1 MAESS
6 SSGIHGR
13 KRESMDFMRWLRRVG
28 VLAED
33 RNKLWL
39 MAPVFLLCGIA
50 EVLTYNGFMTLFNL
64 RFGSEY
70 LPYVYAGEAVVL
82 PLEVWFMGWLAARLS
97 KPGLMKAM
105 YAVMVAIVVANAAV
119 LLGLRVTGGDLRA
132 YYPVLFLS
140 SSFVVRQQ
148 TILLWSLAV
157 DLCPTDQA
165 KRLMPLFVSSA
176 TLGGVIAGLL
186 TQALNLILGPDVVYI
201 VGPLFLLTASFNYR
215 KSINRYLVP
224 LMLRDSAGEEEMASG
239 LSSWDYFKQTLR
251 SPFLFGVL
259 GLMTIMPALYFL
271 VEYVF
276 MNTAHA
282 AYASEAEFGRM
293 FGVVTTVLFA
303 LAFLL
308 QTISGKLMAWFG
320 ASGLITVISCVY
332 VVSFAAAWAMLD
344 SPAAFAAV
352 SGGYMLCYLLIY
364 YSAEPSFQIFY
375 KTLSIRLRD
384 GFRYTAQGVSA
395 FMGIVLGAGLQAL
408 HTLLGVSLA
417 GLLAIGAAGALA
429 MIGLS
434 LLVRQAYM
442 RELLRS
448 MRSRGMEEREYEEAA
463 MKLMRG
469 SRMRGELLAML
480 KQPSDEAKE
489 VALRVLARIKDAR
502 FLSELLELLGHPN
515 PRIRHAALLAMEL
528 SGGNLQDL
536 TRVASVLEDSE
547 PEVRAAA
554 VRGLAKMGHLP
565 SQAFFFLR
573 MKLLD
578 PHPAVVAEAVKSMF
592 ALGSPA
598 SIEAAYE
605 AMDRIFEDGGEPAV
619 HMCAVVAELKLDR
632 FSDRIR
638 MLLEAAEPALRVA
651 ATRTTG
657 LLGLAD
663 TVPGMLRRLPT
674 ADQELHRATTQAIAL
689 MGEQVVTL
697 VQDRMKSASP
707 KEWQACVIALSELL
721 PEAEARGWLAEEAA
735 GKLAEI
741 KQSERLEGAF
751 RALEQPELAELAA
764 LRRMDNKASVHEA
777 VWAVLERLTDERVVG
792 SIRRSLDVGDD
803 EARGGA
809 LEVLAEGA
817 GERKLS
823 QRFALSLQ
831 SDAAPEI
838 NLSKEEAL
846 AALRE
851 AATSSDDWYREMAQA
866 AGGDTERGAG
876 RKSMEEQGLIGRL
889 NRVVYLKKVLFF
901 ADLSLEELGLIA
913 DVAEERSFEDGAL
926 LLERG
931 KVNDAL
937 YVVIE
942 GNVELTSVSAA
953 GWEGTLGVLAAGEVC
968 GATSALD
975 ETPSTVTAQA
985 FFGEVRA
992 LALRRSDI
1000 NRLVRLYPEIGIG
1013 LLRASLARVRLL
1025 EEMMMKIDS

>member
-1 MAESS
+1 
-6 SSGIHGR
+6 
-13 KRESMDFMRWLRRVG
+13 MRWLRRIG

-39 MAPVFLLCGIA
+39 MAPVFLLCGVA

-82 PLEVWFMGWLAARLS
+82 PLEVWFMSWLAAKLS

-105 YAVMVAIVVANAAV
+105 YAVMVIIVAANAAM
-119 LLGLRVTGGDLRA
+119 LLGLRLTDGDLRA

-186 TQALNLILGPDVVYI
+186 TQVLNPIFGPDVVYI

-224 LMLRDSAGEEEMASG
+224 LMLREPAQQKESTG
-239 LSSWDYFKQTLR
+239 LTSRDYFIQTLR
-251 SPFLFGVL
+251 SPFLLGVL
-259 GLMTIMPALYFL
+259 GLMTVMPGLYFL
-271 VEYVF
+271 IEYVF

-293 FGVVTTVLFA
+293 FGVVTTMLFA

-308 QTISGKLMAWFG
+308 QTISGKLMTWFG

-332 VVSFAAAWAMLD
+332 VASFAAAWAMLD

-417 GLLAIGAAGALA
+417 GLLMIGAAGALA

-434 LLVRQAYM
+434 LLVRRAYM

-448 MRSRGMEEREYEEAA
+448 MLSRGMDEREYEEAA
-463 MKLMRG
+463 MKFMRG

-480 KQPSDEAKE
+480 KQPGDEAKE
-489 VALRVLARIKDAR
+489 VALRVLARTKDAR
-502 FLSELLELLGHPN
+502 FLPELLELLEHSN
-515 PRIRHAALLAMEL
+515 PRIRHAALQAMDL
-528 SGGNLQDL
+528 SAGSLQDM
-536 TRVASVLEDSE
+536 TRVATVLEDPE

-554 VRGLAKMGHLP
+554 VRGLARMGHLP

-578 PHPAVVAEAVKSMF
+578 SHPAVVAEAVKSMF

-605 AMDRIFEDGGEPAV
+605 AMDRIFEAGGEPAV
-619 HMCAVVAELKLDR
+619 HMCGVVAELKLDR
-632 FSDRIR
+632 YADRIR
-638 MLLEAAEPALRVA
+638 MQLEAVEPALRVA
-651 ATRTTG
+651 ATRTAG
-657 LLGLAD
+657 MLGLAD
-663 TVPGMLRRLPT
+663 TVPDMLKRLPT
-674 ADQELHRATTQAIAL
+674 ADQELHRVTTQAIAL
-689 MGEQVVTL
+689 MGEQVVPL
-697 VQDRMKSASP
+697 VQERMKQASP
-707 KEWQACVIALSELL
+707 KEWQACVTILSALL
-721 PEAEARGWLAEEAA
+721 PEPEARGWLAEEAA
-735 GKLAEI
+735 DKLAEI
-741 KQSERLEGAF
+741 EGAGRLKAAF

-764 LRRMDNKASVHEA
+764 LRHQDNKASVHEA
-777 VWAVLERLTDERVVG
+777 VWSVLERLTDERVVS
-792 SIRRSLDVGDD
+792 SIRRALTDGDD

-831 SDAAPEI
+831 SDIDSEVSLA
-838 NLSKEEAL
+838 KEEAL
-846 AALRE
+846 AALQE
-851 AATSSDDWYREMAQA
+851 AAASGDDWYREMAQA
-866 AGGDTERGAG
+866 AGSGDGKGEEG
-876 RKSMEEQGLIGRL
+876 KPMEEQGMIGRL
-889 NRVVYLKKVLFF
+889 NRVVYLKKVPFF

-913 DVAEERSFEDGAL
+913 EVAEERSFEDGAY

-931 KVNDAL
+931 KVNDAM
-937 YVVIE
+937 YVVID

-1000 NRLVRLYPEIGIG
+1000 NRLVRLYPEIGMG

>member
-1 MAESS
+1 M
-6 SSGIHGR
+6 
-13 KRESMDFMRWLRRVG
+13 MRWLRRVG

-82 PLEVWFMGWLAARLS
+82 PLEVWFMGWLAAKLS

-105 YAVMVAIVVANAAV
+105 YAVMVAIVVVNAAM

-186 TQALNLILGPDVVYI
+186 TQVLNPILGPDVVYI
-201 VGPLFLLTASFNYR
+201 VGPLFLLAASFNYR

-224 LMLRDSAGEEEMASG
+224 LMLREPAQQEESTG
-239 LSSWDYFKQTLR
+239 LSSWNYFKQTLR
-251 SPFLFGVL
+251 SPFLLGVL

-282 AYASEAEFGRM
+282 EYASEAEFGRM
-293 FGVVTTVLFA
+293 FGVVTTVLFV

-308 QTISGKLMAWFG
+308 QTISGKLMTWFG

-332 VVSFAAAWAMLD
+332 VASFAAAWAMLD

-408 HTLLGVSLA
+408 HTLVGVSLA
-417 GLLAIGAAGALA
+417 GLLMIGAAGALA

-434 LLVRQAYM
+434 LLVRRAYM

-448 MRSRGMEEREYEEAA
+448 MLSRGMDEREYEEAA

-502 FLSELLELLGHPN
+502 FLSELLELLEHSN
-515 PRIRHAALLAMEL
+515 PRIRHAALQAMEL
-528 SGGNLQDL
+528 SAGSLQDL
-536 TRVASVLEDSE
+536 TRVASVLEDPE
-547 PEVRAAA
+547 PDVRAAA
-554 VRGLAKMGHLP
+554 VRGLARMGHLP

-605 AMDRIFEDGGEPAV
+605 AMDRIFEEGGEQAV
-619 HMCAVVAELKLDR
+619 HMCGVVAELKLDK

-651 ATRTTG
+651 ATRTAG

-663 TVPGMLRRLPT
+663 TVPDMLRRLPT
-674 ADQELHRATTQAIAL
+674 ADQELHRVTTQAIAL
-689 MGEQVVTL
+689 MGEQVVPL

-707 KEWQACVIALSELL
+707 KEWQACVTALSELL

-735 GKLAEI
+735 GKLVEI
-741 KQSERLEGAF
+741 EWAGRLESAF
-751 RALEQPELAELAA
+751 RTLEQPELAELAA
-764 LRRMDNKASVHEA
+764 LRHKDNKDSVHEA
-777 VWAVLERLTDERVVG
+777 AWAVLGRLTDERVVS
-792 SIRRSLDVGDD
+792 SIRRALMDGDG

-831 SDAAPEI
+831 NDAASEI
-838 NLSKEEAL
+838 SLAKEEAL

-851 AATSSDDWYREMAQA
+851 AAASSDDWHREMAQA
-866 AGGDTERGAG
+866 AGGDADKGAN
-876 RKSMEEQGLIGRL
+876 RKLMEEQGIIGRL
-889 NRVVYLKKVLFF
+889 NRVVYLKKVPFF

-913 DVAEERSFEDGAL
+913 DVAEERSFEDGAY

-975 ETPSTVTAQA
+975 ESPSTVTAQA

>member
-1 MAESS
+1 MYD
-6 SSGIHGR
+6 GINFINGR
-13 KRESMDFMRWLRRVG
+13 KRDYMIVQRWLRKLG

-82 PLEVWFMGWLAARLS
+82 PLEVWFMGWLASKLS

-105 YAVMVAIVVANAAV
+105 YAVMVIIVLANSAM
-119 LLGLRVTGGDLRA
+119 LLGLRITDGDLRA

-186 TQALNLILGPDVVYI
+186 TQVLNPIFGPDVVYMF
-201 VGPLFLLTASFNYR
+201 GPLFLLTAAVNYR
-215 KSINRYLVP
+215 KSIHRYLVP
-224 LMLRDSAGEEEMASG
+224 LMLRESAQEEEGAA

-251 SPFLFGVL
+251 SPFLLGVL
-259 GLMTIMPALYFL
+259 GLMTIMPGLYFL
-271 VEYVF
+271 IEYVF

-293 FGVVTTVLFA
+293 FGIVTTLLFT

-308 QTISGKLMAWFG
+308 QTISGKLMTWFG
-320 ASGLITVISCVY
+320 ASGLITVISVVY
-332 VVSFAAAWAMLD
+332 VASFAAAWALLD
-344 SPAAFAAV
+344 SPIAFASV

-364 YSAEPSFQIFY
+364 YSAEPSYQIFY
-375 KTLSIRLRD
+375 KTLNIRVRD

-408 HTLLGVSLA
+408 HTVLGVSLA
-417 GLLAIGAAGALA
+417 GLLIIGAAGAIA
-429 MIGLS
+429 MIGIS

-442 RELLRS
+442 KELLRS
-448 MRSRGMEEREYEEAA
+448 IMSHQMDEREYEEAV

-480 KQPSDEAKE
+480 KQPNDEAKE
-489 VALRVLARIKDAR
+489 VALRVLARSKDAR
-502 FLSELLELLGHPN
+502 FLPELLELLEHPN
-515 PRIRHAALLAMEL
+515 PRIRHTALLAMEL
-528 SGGNLQDL
+528 SAGTLQDM
-536 TRVASVLEDSE
+536 TRVATVLEDPE

-554 VRGLAKMGHLP
+554 VRCLARMTHLP

-592 ALGSPA
+592 ALGSDA
-598 SIEAAYE
+598 SREAAYE
-605 AMDRIFEDGGEPAV
+605 AMERTFDVGGEPAV
-619 HMCAVVAELKLDR
+619 HMCRVVADLTLDK

-638 MLLEAAEPALRVA
+638 AMMEAEEPALRVA
-651 ATRTTG
+651 ATTTAG
-657 LLGLAD
+657 VLGLAD
-663 TVPGMLRRLPT
+663 TVQDMLGRLPT
-674 ADQELHRATTQAIAL
+674 ADQELHQVTTRAIVG
-689 MGEQVVTL
+689 MGEQVVPL
-697 VQDRMKSASP
+697 LKDRLKSASP
-707 KEWQACVIALSELL
+707 KEWQACVTALSELL
-721 PEAEARGWLAEEAA
+721 PEEEARGWLAENTA
-735 GKLAEI
+735 GKLNEI
-741 KQSERLEGAF
+741 EQAERLKAAF
-751 RALEQPELAELAA
+751 SELGLPELAELAA
-764 LRRMDNKASVHEA
+764 LRQKDNKASVHEA
-777 VWAVLERLTDERVVG
+777 VWSVLERLTDERVVG
-792 SIRRSLDVGDD
+792 SIRRSLADGDD
-803 EARGGA
+803 EVRGGA

-823 QRFALSLQ
+823 QRFALSMQ
-831 SDAAPEI
+831 NDAAQEI
-838 NLSKEEAL
+838 RLATEEAW
-846 AALRE
+846 AALQE
-851 AATSSDDWYREMAQA
+851 AAASSDEWYREMAEQA
-866 AGGDTERGAG
+866 SSGAPGRGTDMS
-876 RKSMEEQGLIGRL
+876 KMEEQGMIGRL
-889 NRVVYLKKVLFF
+889 SRVVYLKKVPFF

-913 DVAEERSFEDGAL
+913 AAAEEQSFEDGAY

-953 GWEGTLGVLAAGEVC
+953 GWEGTLGVLSVGEVC

-975 ETPSTVTAQA
+975 ESPSTVTAQA
-985 FFGEVRA
+985 FFGEVRT
-992 LALRRSDI
+992 LALRRADI